1 MIEEYVRCPKC
12 GWEPDESCIWVCD
25 VCNTK
30 WNTFETR
37 GQCPGCSKVFI
48 DTACSRKWGGCG
60 QMSLNADWY
69 TQRDIIIEDEP
80 ETKSF
85 WFWKNK
91 NKLPVTDADKKWVE
105 RDLIWLS
112 EVLEPV
118 YFKSLST
125 LKPTD
130 FEGGTKLN
138 EDDAEQILQKM
149 ISIMNI
155 DGWEI
160 RLMYFSNRSAKYT
173 EGIVET
179 PSEKLKGSWNSATG
193 KYVDNGLGNKEIWI
207 EERQLDDLQSFV
219 STLAYEL
226 ATFKLMNEYDAKD
239 KDPLLASLMAVAYGF
254 GIFMGN
260 SYFNFSQWTG
270 SSHQGWSMRKTGYLP
285 EQVIAYAIA
294 WLAYYRNEDIDWASA
309 FNKTMK
315 KYFDQCYK
323 YIAEH
328 KEKVRW
334 A

>member
-1 MIEEYVRCPKC
+1 
-12 GWEPDESCIWVCD
+12 
-25 VCNTK
+25 
-30 WNTFETR
+30 
-37 GQCPGCSKVFI
+37 
-48 DTACSRKWGGCG
+48 
-60 QMSLNADWY
+60 MSLNADWY

>member
-1 MIEEYVRCPKC
+1 MQKVLIRCPKC
-12 GWEPDESCIWVCD
+12 FWEPD
-25 VCNTK
+25 NTCRWQCSDCK
-30 WNTFETR
+30 KVWDTFTTH
-37 GQCPGCSKVFI
+37 GKCPGCGRVYETTS
-48 DTACSRKWGGCG
+48 CLRKRGGCG
-60 QMSLNADWY
+60 EASPHSDWY
-69 TQRDIIIEDEP
+69 EEVKTE
-80 ETKSF
+80 KKKGLF
-85 WFWKNK
+85 GFWKTK
-91 NKLPVTDADKKWVE
+91 AILTVTPGDKKWTE
-105 RDLIWLS
+105 DSLLALADLLTP
-112 EVLEPV
+112 EV
-118 YFKSLST
+118 FKSFST
-125 LKPTD
+125 LTSAD
-130 FEGGTKLN
+130 FEVQPKLT
-138 EDDAEQILQKM
+138 EDDAEHILQKM

-160 RLMYFSNRSAKYT
+160 RLMYFSSRSVKYT

-179 PSEKLKGSWNSATG
+179 PSEKLKGSWSSSTG

-226 ATFKLMNEYDAKD
+226 AGFKLMNEYGAEE
-239 KDPLLASLMAVAYGF
+239 KDPLLASLTAVGYGF

-285 EQVIAYAIA
+285 EQVIAYAMA
-294 WLAYYRNEDIDWASA
+294 WLAYYRNEDIAWTSA

-323 YIAEH
+323 YISEN

-334 A
+334 V